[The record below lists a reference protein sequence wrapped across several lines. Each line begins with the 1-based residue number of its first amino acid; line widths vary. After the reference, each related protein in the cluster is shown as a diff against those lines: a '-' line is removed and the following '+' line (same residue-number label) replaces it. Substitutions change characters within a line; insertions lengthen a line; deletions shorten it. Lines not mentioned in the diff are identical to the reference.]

1 MRFDEIDSN
10 TSSPAKPSTQQAT
23 LNNNNIKIDNGYMI
37 IPGGSS
43 EEVIRE
49 RLKQNREAWKKSA
62 MLDLDLEEKDSK
74 EAANKP
80 NGFRSFKGSRNVRKR
95 GSFKEKNEK
104 YKSRTRTINRDSIGH
119 LLDKLNL
126 KKALNHQSGGSSLP
140 NRPGERGTRPDLIQ
154 SVLDADKHA
163 GREFTRRPSLEFF
176 QDLRSQLNSG
186 KKQSPSRPQS
196 TSGIPTTIIHTGALR
211 ASREDLASKEPTT
224 DAPKRVPNAES
235 INKET
240 EGRASNLQGV
250 SKEIETKD
258 KKRRPYSSSDVPV
271 TDLNHIESFKSDN
284 TTKPIINGANRRTK
298 QNDTITSMGNGT
310 PRSKPPTLQHEPHPQ
325 RKIKIPKGFI
335 GILPKYRP
343 QRNRQD
349 LEKENG
355 KRKKNIEI
363 GKSSTISSKIKRKG
377 SPDEHYATISNPNL
391 PQDVEEHYLIRT
403 LPLPTHGSHGIRQD
417 KATLFS
423 SNTSIEQ
430 IQVISRSRSRKYTCS
445 N

>member
-1 MRFDEIDSN
+1 
-10 TSSPAKPSTQQAT
+10 
-23 LNNNNIKIDNGYMI
+23 MI

-43 EEVIRE
+43 EEIIRE

-74 EAANKP
+74 EATNKP

-104 YKSRTRTINRDSIGH
+104 YKSKTRTINRDSIGH

-126 KKALNHQSGGSSLP
+126 KKALNHQLGGSSLP

-186 KKQSPSRPQS
+186 KKQSPARPQS

-211 ASREDLASKEPTT
+211 ASREDFAGKEPST
-224 DAPKRVPNAES
+224 DATKRLSDAGS
-235 INKET
+235 IEKEA
-240 EGRASNLQGV
+240 EGRGRNLPGARV
-250 SKEIETKD
+250 EVEVKNE
-258 KKRRPYSSSDVPV
+258 KRRPYSSSDVPV
-271 TDLNHIESFKSDN
+271 TDLNHIESFRSEN
-284 TTKPIINGANRRTK
+284 TTKPVINGANRRAK

-335 GILPKYRP
+335 GILPKNRP
-343 QRNRQD
+343 QIKRQD
-349 LEKENG
+349 LEKENS
-355 KRKKNIEI
+355 KRKKNTESV
-363 GKSSTISSKIKRKG
+363 KSSTISSKIKRKG
-377 SPDEHYATISNPNL
+377 SPEGHYATISNSNL

-403 LPLPTHGSHGIRQD
+403 LPLPTHGSHGIRHD
-417 KATLFS
+417 KAIMVL
-423 SNTSIEQ
+423 SNMSTEPT
-430 IQVISRSRSRKYTCS
+430 QVISQLRSR